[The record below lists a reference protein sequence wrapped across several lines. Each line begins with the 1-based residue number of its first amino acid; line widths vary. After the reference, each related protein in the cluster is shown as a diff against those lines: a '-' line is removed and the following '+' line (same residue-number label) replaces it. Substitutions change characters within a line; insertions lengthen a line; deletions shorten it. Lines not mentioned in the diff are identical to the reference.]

1 MARRCWWTAVT
12 LLLLLTLVPLAAAA
26 PVDFE
31 LPTVDGRRLRLA
43 DFRGRVVILDFFA
56 TWCGPCRGAMLK
68 LDDLYQRYEKK
79 GLSVIGY
86 ALDEEGLKTVRPFVA
101 RLGIGFPVVLGSMAQ
116 AERITPVQY
125 LPTTLVIDPRGRIV
139 ARFVGGTGTRRYLAV
154 IRPYLSDN
162 PTPSPPSARVKRRRK
177 GESRFQRVWVRYHQ
191 VLRGRRGLFVHVA
204 VDLADLAPEQGLWL
218 GLALRPEARM
228 GSGLAPVGKAKM
240 LYLRVSDA
248 SRLHHILFVRCDQL
262 PQIPERGFLRGWV
275 TIFGPGLKPLERSGE
290 FIVRNPGCHTAR
302 AR

>member
-1 MARRCWWTAVT
+1 MVSRGWWIAAA
-12 LLLLLTLVPLAAAA
+12 LLALVSIVPQAAAA

-31 LPTVDGRRLRLA
+31 LPTVDGGRLRLA

-56 TWCGPCRGAMLK
+56 TWCGPCRAAMLK
-68 LDDLYQRYEKK
+68 LDDLYQRYRKK
-79 GLSVIGY
+79 GLSVIGF
-86 ALDEEGLKTVRPFVA
+86 ALDRKGRKTVRPFVA

-116 AERITPVQY
+116 AERITPVRF
-125 LPTTLVIDPRGRIV
+125 LPTTLVIGPEGHV
-139 ARFVGGTGTRRYLAV
+139 LARFVGGTATQRYLAV
-154 IRPYLSDN
+154 IRPYLSHN
-162 PTPSPPSARVKRRRK
+162 PPPQPRAARVKRRRK

-240 LYLRVSDA
+240 LYLRVNDA
-248 SRLHHILFVRCDQL
+248 SRLHHILFVSCDQL
-262 PQIPERGFLRGWV
+262 PQVPRRGFLRGWI